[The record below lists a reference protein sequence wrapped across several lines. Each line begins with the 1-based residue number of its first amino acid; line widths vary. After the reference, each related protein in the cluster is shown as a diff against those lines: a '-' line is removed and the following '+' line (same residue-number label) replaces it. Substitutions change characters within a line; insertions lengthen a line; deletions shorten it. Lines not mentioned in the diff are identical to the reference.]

1 MPGRLRGAT
10 PQKMASAKKSM
21 AIVRASRPNLAEIAA
36 YRVFAD
42 RYDLTFFFAGTS
54 EDDCRAQLQALGLSA
69 MCLQRYRSVS
79 DLAPWN
85 WIRRGLDY
93 KVGIG
98 SYMLNHLDAVLEHD
112 IINVCDPIFGFTHQ
126 IEHSIRPQQKLVVVC
141 WENIPG
147 RYNRIWTAARRA
159 AAVMKRA
166 DAIICVTRAAR
177 AAMEL
182 PPGFAGKLAQIY
194 PGVEQSYPPEP
205 VPTASAT
212 ARRALSDAGATPPVI
227 LFVGRLQRSKGL
239 HLLLA
244 AVQALRERLKQDAL
258 LWVVGGGSPEP
269 FQKLAKSLGLSGRV
283 EFFGALPN
291 HEVRKRMAA
300 ADVYCQPSLI
310 TPNWMEQFGFAMVEA
325 MACGLPVVAF
335 DSGSIREVAGED
347 AAYATVGDPEALA
360 VEIAGLLQHPAAAR
374 ARGER
379 LRQRAAREF
388 DAARQGAKMLE
399 VTSEIAAGQRIVERS
414 ECA

>member
-1 MPGRLRGAT
+1 MVF
-10 PQKMASAKKSM
+10 AKQSM

-42 RYDLTFFFAGTS
+42 RYDLTFFFAGTPV
-54 EDDCRAQLQALGLSA
+54 DDCRAQLEALGLGA
-69 MCLQRYRSVS
+69 IGLRRYRSVS

-93 KVGIG
+93 KIGIG
-98 SYMLNHLDAVLEHD
+98 SYMLNYLDAVLQHD
-112 IINVCDPIFGFTHQ
+112 IINVSDPIFGFTHQ
-126 IEHSIRPQQKLVVVC
+126 IAGAIRPQQKLVVVR

-159 AAVMKRA
+159 SAVMRRA
-166 DAIICVTRAAR
+166 DAVICVTHAAR
-177 AAMEL
+177 EAMEL
-182 PPGFAGKLAQIY
+182 PPGFAGRIAQIY
-194 PGVEQSYPPEP
+194 PGVDQSHSPERISTA
-205 VPTASAT
+205 TASA
-212 ARRALSDAGATPPVI
+212 RGEGSPAGAGLPVI

-244 AVQALRERLKQDAL
+244 AVQALRDRMKQDVL
-258 LWVVGGGSPEP
+258 LWVVGGGSSEP
-269 FQKLAKSLGLSGRV
+269 FRKLANSLGLSGRV

-291 HEVRKRMAA
+291 REVRKKMAA
-300 ADVYCQPSLI
+300 AVVYCQPSLI

-347 AAYATVGDPEALA
+347 AAYAAVGDSEALA
-360 VEIAGLLQHPAAAR
+360 AEIAGLLQDPVKAR

-388 DAARQGAKMLE
+388 DAGRQGCKMLE
-399 VTSEIAAGQRIVERS
+399 VISQLAAGQGIVERS

>member
-1 MPGRLRGAT
+1 
-10 PQKMASAKKSM
+10 M

-36 YRVFAD
+36 YRLFAD

-54 EDDCRAQLQALGLSA
+54 EDDCRAQLQALGLGA
-69 MCLQRYRSVS
+69 VRLQRYRSVS
-79 DLAPWN
+79 DLAPWD

-98 SYMLNHLDAVLEHD
+98 SYMLNHLDAVLGHD

-126 IEHSIRPQQKLVVVC
+126 IERSIRPQQKLVVVC

-159 AAVMKRA
+159 SAVMKRA
-166 DAIICVTRAAR
+166 DAIIFATRASR

-194 PGVEQSYPPEP
+194 PGVDQSTSP
-205 VPTASAT
+205 SAT
-212 ARRALSDAGATPPVI
+212 ARSAPSAAGARPPII

-244 AVQALRERLKQDAL
+244 AVQALREQMKQDAV
-258 LWVVGGGSPEP
+258 LWVVGGGSPKP
-269 FQKLAKSLGLSGRV
+269 FQKLANSLGLNARV
-283 EFFGALPN
+283 KFFGALPN
-291 HEVRKRMAA
+291 REVRKTMAA
-300 ADVYCQPSLI
+300 ADLYCQPSLI

-325 MACGLPVVAF
+325 MASGLPVVAF

-347 AAYATVGDPEALA
+347 AEYATVGDPEALA
-360 VEIAGLLQHPAAAR
+360 TAIAGLLRDPLQAQ

-399 VTSEIAAGQRIVERS
+399 VTSEITTGHGIVERS

>member
-1 MPGRLRGAT
+1 
-10 PQKMASAKKSM
+10 M

-36 YRVFAD
+36 YKVFAD
-42 RYDLTFFFAGTS
+42 RYDLTFFFAGTP

-69 MCLQRYRSVS
+69 IRLRKYRSVS

-98 SYMLNHLDAVLEHD
+98 SYMLNHLDAVLQHD

-126 IEHSIRPQQKLVVVC
+126 IARAIRPQQKLVVVR

-147 RYNRIWTAARRA
+147 RYHRIWTASRRA

-166 DAIICVTRAAR
+166 DAVICVTRAAR

-182 PPGFAGKLAQIY
+182 PPGFAGKVAQIY
-194 PGVEQSYPPEP
+194 PGVDQSASQEP
-205 VPTASAT
+205 CAAASTTVPGTASN
-212 ARRALSDAGATPPVI
+212 AGAALPVI

-244 AVQALRERLKQDAL
+244 AVQSLRDRMKQDAV

-269 FQKLAKSLGLSGRV
+269 FQKLANSLGLSGRV
-283 EFFGALPN
+283 EFFGAIPN
-291 HEVRKRMAA
+291 REVRKKMAA
-300 ADVYCQPSLI
+300 ADVFCQPSLI
-310 TPNWMEQFGFAMVEA
+310 TRNWMEQFGFAMVEA

-347 AAYATVGDPEALA
+347 AAYAAVGDPEALA
-360 VEIAGLLQHPAAAR
+360 AAIAGLLQDPVKAR

-388 DAARQGAKMLE
+388 DAARQGAKMLD
-399 VTSEIAAGQRIVERS
+399 VISEITAGQGIVERS